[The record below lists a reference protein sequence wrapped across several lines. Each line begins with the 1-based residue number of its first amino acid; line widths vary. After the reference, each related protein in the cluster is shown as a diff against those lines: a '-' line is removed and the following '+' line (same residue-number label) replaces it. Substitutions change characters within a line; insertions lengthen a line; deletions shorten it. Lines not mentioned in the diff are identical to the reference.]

1 MEWEVSHG
9 EWHPA
14 LLALALALAQVQ
26 GEFSDQGDDIPA
38 QTHEI

>member
-9 EWHPA
+9 EGHPA
-14 LLALALALAQVQ
+14 LLALALAQVQ
-26 GEFSDQGDDIPA
+26 DEFSDEGDDIPA